1 MRRVVC
7 LLIVLSAS
15 ASALAEEVKKPKQK
29 IAVLDLKS
37 QTELDAGIVT
47 ILNELLLTE
56 VQETGKFE
64 VLGSSDIASMINL
77 EEQRVQLTGCAD
89 DSCLV
94 EIGGALGVNLL
105 IVASVGAVGDSYLC
119 TLKVLDVSNAKVLK
133 RVAEMVPRKD
143 NQLITAIRNS
153 VRKAV
158 EAIAGPI
165 EGKTPEPVAT
175 KAETT
180 EVKTGDAAATATTET
195 ATSTSEVKAEAGG
208 GGFLAVAPW
217 IGLGLTVVA
226 GGIGGAMAGLAYRDN
241 GALGDEVKGT
251 SDHDKLVDS
260 VESKSLGADVMFGVA
275 GAAAAA
281 TVVLFIVNA
290 MSGDEPAATA
300 GVVPLRGG
308 GMATVGLSF

>member
-1 MRRVVC
+1 MRRIVC
-7 LLIVLSAS
+7 LVVLLALPSS
-15 ASALAEEVKKPKQK
+15 VLAEEKKQK

-37 QTELDAGIVT
+37 QTKLDRGIVT

-64 VLGSSDIASMINL
+64 VLGSSDIASMITL

-105 IVASVGAVGDSYLC
+105 IVASVGGVGDSYLC
-119 TLKVLDVSNAKVLK
+119 TLKVLDVANAKVLK

-143 NQLITAIRNS
+143 NELITAIRKS
-153 VRKAV
+153 VHKAV

-165 EGKTPEPVAT
+165 GEPAKPEEK
-175 KAETT
+175 KAEP
-180 EVKTGDAAATATTET
+180 EKPEEAATATAT
-195 ATSTSEVKAEAGG
+195 ATTTATATAEVKQEDEG
-208 GGFLAVAPW
+208 GGFLSIAPW

-241 GALGDEVKGT
+241 GALADETKGT

-275 GAAAAA
+275 GAAAVA
-281 TVVLFIVNA
+281 TVILFVVDA
-290 MSGDEPAATA
+290 VSDDGTPAQA
-300 GVVPLRGG
+300 GVAPLRRG
-308 GMATVGLSF
+308 ALVTVGFGF